1 MCFGHVK
8 FPQIAT
14 VRTKLKLSSL
24 AGSARGWGRWPG
36 VATHVSR
43 EYLSNRILVQQS
55 DLRILCLGLLL
66 KLCIYFS
73 VGNTFTLSSY
83 EKA

>member
-24 AGSARGWGRWPG
+24 AGSARGRGRWPG
-36 VATHVSR
+36 SLAGVAGR
-43 EYLSNRILVQQS
+43 AWPRMRQE
-55 DLRILCLGLLL
+55 
-66 KLCIYFS
+66 
-73 VGNTFTLSSY
+73 NTCPTERFEDTLPGFIT
-83 EKA
+83 

>member
-24 AGSARGWGRWPG
+24 AGSARGRGRWPG
-36 VATHVSR
+36 SLAGRGHACVR
-43 EYLSNRILVQQS
+43 RILVQQS